1 MKKLFILFIA
11 VVGFGV
17 SSYGQASATATS
29 TATIITPITLTKV
42 NNMNFGNILVSGT
55 LGTVVLTPASAR
67 SLTGGV
73 SLASTGTVT
82 AASFTVGGDGSNTY
96 AITLP
101 SGATTLTS
109 GANTM
114 TCDTWTSIPSSTGVL
129 SSGSQTLN
137 VGATLH
143 VAANQATGTYVSGTA
158 FTVSVDYN

>member
-42 NNMNFGNILVSGT
+42 NDMNFGNILVSGT

-82 AASFTVGGDGSNTY
+82 AASFTVGGSGSNTY

-101 SGATTLTS
+101 TGATTLTS

>member
-1 MKKLFILFIA
+1 MKKLFILLIA
-11 VVGFGV
+11 VAGFGV

-55 LGTVVLTPASAR
+55 LGTVVLTPASGR

-114 TCDTWTSIPSSTGVL
+114 TCDTWTSTPSSTGVL

>member
-11 VVGFGV
+11 VAGFGV
-17 SSYGQASATATS
+17 SSYGQATATATS

-42 NNMNFGNILVSGT
+42 TDMNFGNILVSGS
-55 LGTVVLTPASAR
+55 LGTVVLSPASGR

-73 SLASTGTVT
+73 TLSSTGTVA
-82 AASFTVGGDGSNTY
+82 AASFTVGGDGTNTY

-114 TCDTWTSIPSSTGVL
+114 TCDAWTSTPTSTGTL
-129 SSGSQTLN
+129 TAGSQTLTI
-137 VGATLH
+137 GATLH
-143 VAANQATGTYVSGTA
+143 VAASQPVGTYVSGTP
-158 FTVSVDYN
+158 FSVSVNYN